1 MKPVIPPRF
10 KWFIPLAVAM
20 DFVCFQIALLAGY
33 WLWISYPWH
42 GNYQYF
48 SDFSGILWIMPP
60 IGVIVF
66 ASIELYKPDMGV
78 IGVREQSLIFKGIWI
93 IYFATFTITFFYRG
107 VYFSRLAIFYSIFFS
122 ILLISIERHFIRKFM
137 QWLCQKGIAVHH
149 AVIYGAGYHGQRLNR
164 WIDQSP
170 QLGIRVKGYLD
181 DEVEQLVK
189 IPLFPPV
196 MGGVENLQ
204 EAAESHN
211 VTMLFIAHRRL
222 SEKKVQELFYR
233 CRRLG
238 IRCWAIPSL
247 FQFHVERVELQ
258 NIGGIPLLGFRDGFA
273 GETYAFMKRILD
285 VAISVFI
292 LILISPLFLIIAL
305 VLKLSSPEPIFFIQ
319 IRVGK
324 KAISFTCISSGRCA
338 RPSGRK
344 EFHRNCRK
352 TTKSWIRSAGFSAC
366 RDLMRFPSCSMF

>member
-1 MKPVIPPRF
+1 
-10 KWFIPLAVAM
+10 
-20 DFVCFQIALLAGY
+20 
-33 WLWISYPWH
+33 
-42 GNYQYF
+42 
-48 SDFSGILWIMPP
+48 
-60 IGVIVF
+60 
-66 ASIELYKPDMGV
+66 
-78 IGVREQSLIFKGIWI
+78 
-93 IYFATFTITFFYRG
+93 
-107 VYFSRLAIFYSIFFS
+107 
-122 ILLISIERHFIRKFM
+122 
-137 QWLCQKGIAVHH
+137 
-149 AVIYGAGYHGQRLNR
+149 
-164 WIDQSP
+164 
-170 QLGIRVKGYLD
+170 
-181 DEVEQLVK
+181 VEQLVK

-324 KAISFTCISSGRCA
+324 KGDKFHMYKFRTLRSTFGQERISPELQKDDKKLDPFRGFLRVSGLDEIPQLFNVLKGEMSLVGPRPEMPFLVEKYGPLEKERLTVQPGITGLWQISEDRKRLLIHENMDYDLYYMENMGFNLDLAILLKTFFAVFKRIYPA
-338 RPSGRK
+338 K
-344 EFHRNCRK
+344 K
-352 TTKSWIRSAGFSAC
+352 TTSVPK
-366 RDLMRFPSCSMF
+366 D